1 MTIRLNHSVI
11 HGFAKHAGQRTA
23 QLIKKDQ
30 PLDNTLPAVL
40 SLVEGMV
47 DLFGKR
53 ESRQVWGRFM
63 PSHAQACF
71 PLRFAGYA
79 AAAPGAED
87 FLALSCVI
95 VDEIARLAI
104 ERQAA
109 TGGHILCADY
119 VTSDRQP
126 RFIVAMI
133 KQRSG
138 LLLNNE
144 LVPQNITEID
154 MSKLHQAALIRVDEF
169 LAGAAQVPA
178 DDVDYLSFVAKA
190 ADGSS
195 AYFKT
200 ALGCAVGVSP
210 GTATMRLYK
219 AVDVLFFENA
229 ALNPYRRGAKESLTQ
244 YMSQQLA
251 ARAQVTMDEVKA
263 VLDRVVPRHLCP
275 QLQDVAQV
283 LNGERFKVPGSFH
296 VKESVVKNH
305 SKVTLDNGRICLKF
319 DRAMLGQQPQSELL
333 FDEPARKLVIQ
344 NLNDDMIA
352 KLRNTL
358 EGR

>member
-23 QLIKKDQ
+23 QLIRKDRL
-30 PLDNTLPAVL
+30 LDNALPAVR
-40 SLVEGMV
+40 SLVAGMV

-63 PSHAQACF
+63 PGHQQEFF
-71 PLRFAGYA
+71 PVRFAQYA
-79 AAAPGAED
+79 AAGPGAD
-87 FLALSCVI
+87 AFLALSCVI
-95 VDEIARLAI
+95 VDEIARLAV

-119 VTSDRQP
+119 VSDDSRP

-169 LAGAAQVPA
+169 LDSATPVPA

-195 AYFKT
+195 AYFKA

-229 ALNPYRRGAKESLTQ
+229 ALNPYRRSAKESLTQ
-244 YMSQQLA
+244 YMWQQLA
-251 ARAQVTMDEVKA
+251 TRTQVTMDDVQA
-263 VLDRVVPRHLCP
+263 VLDHVVPPPLGP
-275 QLQDVAQV
+275 QLRDVAQV
-283 LNGERFKVPGSFH
+283 LNGERFKVPESFH
-296 VKESVVKNH
+296 VKQSVVKNH

-319 DRAMLGQQPQSELL
+319 DRAMLGEQPQSELL

-352 KLRNTL
+352 RLRDTL
-358 EGR
+358 NGG